1 MRERRRRFDF
11 GQALIVGVI
20 AFALANWWAG
30 QTGQAVLVGLFWFVF
45 AGLVGG

>member
-1 MRERRRRFDF
+1 MRGRRRRFDF

-30 QTGQAVLVGLFWFVF
+30 QAVLVGLFWFVF